1 MKKVLIFSFF
11 SMKNLY
17 DYSNKHNT
25 PKHGLYG
32 LDSIL
37 ESKNY
42 INIYPKNINV
52 NGVFGRILNELS
64 LLIAQIKIIFI
75 SNRAELIYL
84 PHDIKILPILFL
96 KKVNLIN
103 TPIVMI
109 SHYTYNSNVYFGF
122 KRMYKNIEKYLLS
135 GGTIKTMV
143 FLSQELYVSSNLSK
157 YKFSTYSSWGA
168 DLSFWNNSKPID
180 YNEGYF
186 LSLGKMNRDYEI
198 LKNVFENSNHNLVI
212 AGNNTNIF
220 EDHKISNSNIRVEDV
235 KRGRSGHDE
244 VLKLYQGAIAV
255 IVTLS
260 NPNDQATGASVIVE
274 ALSMG
279 KPVIVTFQEANLID
293 IEKEKVG
300 IFVKRG
306 CKISLSEAINE
317 ISKNGNLRLKMS
329 KNALHFTKKKCN
341 YIVFSKEINKYL
353 S

>member
-11 SMKNLY
+11 SMKDLY
-17 DYSNKHNT
+17 DYSNKYNT

-42 INIYPKNINV
+42 INIYPKNNNI
-52 NGVFGRILNELS
+52 NGVFGRFFNELS

-75 SNRAELIYL
+75 SNRAQLIYL

-96 KKVNLIN
+96 KKVNIIN

-109 SHYTYNSNVYFGF
+109 SHYTYNSTVYSGF
-122 KRMYKNIEKYLLS
+122 KKIYKNIEKYLLS
-135 GGTIKTMV
+135 GGTIKTII
-143 FLSQELYVSSNLSK
+143 FLSQELYISSNLSK
-157 YKFSTYSSWGA
+157 HKFSTFSSWGA
-168 DLSFWNNSKPID
+168 DLSFWNNSKPVD

-186 LSLGKMNRDYEI
+186 LSLGKMNRDYQI
-198 LKNVFENSNHNLVI
+198 LKSVFETSNHKLVI
-212 AGNNTNIF
+212 ASNNTTIF
-220 EDHKISNSNIRVEDV
+220 EDHKISESNIRVKDV
-235 KRGRSGHDE
+235 NRGRSGHDE

-260 NPNDQATGASVIVE
+260 YPNDQATGASVIVE

-293 IEKEKVG
+293 VEKEKVG

-306 CKISLSEAINE
+306 CKYSLIEAINK
-317 ISKNGNLRLKMS
+317 ISKNENLRLKMS
-329 KNALHFTKKKCN
+329 KNALNYTKNKCN
-341 YIVFSKEINKYL
+341 YTIFSNEINKYL
-353 S
+353 Q